1 VAADKRPLN
10 VLWLSHFVP
19 YPPQGGALQRSYY
32 LVRQAARRHAVHVV
46 ALNQRAVL
54 PDEAALGEALE
65 HLRAFCASVTVFDM
79 PAVASGPRQLFTAA
93 MSYFQSAPYEVNWL
107 RSPRMHNYLRGLAA
121 SQAFDMIHVDT
132 IGLMPYSEWF
142 GETPVVL
149 NHHNVES
156 HLVYRRAAAE
166 RSLGRRIYFN
176 REAAK
181 IERLER
187 SLCAGAA
194 VNLTVSE
201 LDAVRLRAIVPE
213 ARTLDVDNGVDVQY
227 FFPGISGRNEDGG
240 MVFAGTLSLYANRD
254 AVRYLL
260 SDIWPAL
267 AADNPERRLAIVGKN
282 PGPEVLR
289 AARDPRVTVP
299 GWVPDV
305 RPYLDAASIY
315 VCPIRDGG
323 GTRLKVLDALAMGKS
338 MVATGLAVEGLS
350 MVEEEHYLRAETP
363 LEYAN
368 QVGRLERDPSLRR
381 RLGRAGRE
389 LVVRRYAWE
398 VIGEKLE
405 RAYAE
410 HARRENY
417 VADAL
422 ATTGNPVSVSPP
434 MSVRYRAS

>member
-1 VAADKRPLN
+1 MARQQPLN

-19 YPPQGGALQRSYY
+19 YPPQGGALQRSYH
-32 LVRQAARRHAVHVV
+32 LVRQAARRHSVHVV

-54 PDEAALGEALE
+54 PDEAALGEALD
-65 HLRAFCASVTVFDM
+65 HLRGFCASVTVFDM
-79 PAVASGPRQLFTAA
+79 PAVASGPRQLYTAA
-93 MSYFQSAPYEVNWL
+93 KSYFQSSPYEVNWL
-107 RSPRMHNYLRGLAA
+107 RSPRMHVYLRGLAA
-121 SQAFDMIHVDT
+121 SQLFDIVHVDT

-142 GETPVVL
+142 GDTPVVL

-166 RSLGRRIYFN
+166 RRLGRRIYFD

-181 IERLER
+181 IERMER
-187 SLCAGAA
+187 RLCTGAA

-201 LDAVRLRAIVPE
+201 LDADRLRGIVPE
-213 ARTLDVDNGVDVQY
+213 ARTLDVDNGVDVEY
-227 FFPGISGRNEDGG
+227 FFPGISGRVEDGG

-267 AADNPERRLAIVGKN
+267 AEDNPARRLAIVGKN
-282 PGPEVLR
+282 PGPEVIR
-289 AARDPRVTVP
+289 AARDRRITVP

-315 VCPIRDGG
+315 ICPIRDGG

-338 MVATGLAVEGLS
+338 LVATGLAVEGLS

-363 LEYAN
+363 LEYVN
-368 QVGRLERDPSLRR
+368 QVSRLERDVTLRR
-381 RLGRAGRE
+381 RLARAGRE
-389 LVVRRYAWE
+389 LVVRRYAWD

-410 HARRENY
+410 HARRDRY
-417 VADAL
+417 VAEAL
-422 ATTGNPVSVSPP
+422 ATTGSPVSVSPP
-434 MSVRYRAS
+434 INVRYSAS